1 MVDCCGQFLTLW
13 LCLWQLQLLGQ
24 LSRKARLTNYIC
36 DNWQT
41 INHLTKSSVSGAP
54 TPPPSAWVRAPPAP
68 PWFWPPETR
77 PASCRHPDQVKT
89 EENVKKNKHDIC
101 NNRQYTITQH
111 NNMLPALLDVFMSS
125 INFISPNL
133 LSWDFLCVW
142 WIVKQRTGYSNRLM
156 LLSFFSSYAHFKQ
169 TLSYSVST

>member
-1 MVDCCGQFLTLW
+1 M
-13 LCLWQLQLLGQ
+13 
-24 LSRKARLTNYIC
+24 

-41 INHLTKSSVSGAP
+41 IIINHLTKSSVSGAP
-54 TPPPSAWVRAPPAP
+54 TPPPSAWLRAPPWP
-68 PWFWPPETR
+68 WPPETR

-125 INFISPNL
+125 INFISPHL

-156 LLSFFSSYAHFKQ
+156 LLSFHVMLILNGHFLIRSPYKKVLTMQ
-169 TLSYSVST
+169 SETQWTQVYK